1 MVDSQDK
8 KHKRI
13 VKRNQVADQ
22 CNRVV
27 SQANA
32 GVFPRMGMNPT
43 PWCAPRK
50 VVKAEEVPKNS
61 DSVQPLKKSVF
72 F

>member
-1 MVDSQDK
+1 MADSQDK

-22 CNRVV
+22 CNRVA

-50 VVKAEEVPKNS
+50 IVKTEEASKSS
-61 DSVQPLKKSVF
+61 DSVQSLKKPVF